1 MTKVTIA
8 FQGQQDPLVVSAET
22 YEEALEAIGTEA
34 TFVVLLDAAAS
45 KEVFERFDRHDAS
58 SDEEWAREIC
68 AIFLRE
74 GIEAAEAYV
83 AGTAAQSATDYYD
96 NMMDGKPEM
105 QRLAKAIAK
114 GVRAAFPEEDVD
126 EILDAAKDML
136 RERMSEALEA
146 ADKSK
151 PFDGIASSTRVIVA
165 YMPGQENEYPGVED
179 EAIQGAERSIH
190 PEYVETGRLLGAYLS
205 FVNVPKDELLAA
217 WRDRDGSVDPLNPVR
232 GPGETQYA
240 WERKLE
246 RAGEWAD
253 FEWATDPS
261 RPRLQTPE
269 EILEVMENAGYC
281 SVPVLAF
288 RVPLKAFMNRDWD
301 APLELTP
308 GPRGRVGDVGLHNFV
323 HGAGHTRANMQ
334 PITLPP
340 GRGGYIS
347 TENTGYGY
355 ASVYDMVKSYLD
367 VAIADGPKVQ
377 AVPPEPSLAPR
388 M

>member
-8 FQGQQDPLVVSAET
+8 LQGQQDPLVVTAES
-22 YEEALEAIGTEA
+22 YEGTLEAIGTEA
-34 TFVVLLDAAAS
+34 SFVALLDAAAS
-45 KEVFERFDRHDAS
+45 KEVFERFDRYDAS
-58 SDEEWAREIC
+58 SDEDWAREIC

-74 GIEAAEAYV
+74 GTEAAEAYITST
-83 AGTAAQSATDYYD
+83 GAQSATDYYD

-105 QRLAKAIAK
+105 QRLAKAVAK
-114 GVRAAFPEEDVD
+114 GVRSAFPEDDVD
-126 EILDAAKDML
+126 AILDAAKDML

-151 PFDGIASSTRVIVA
+151 PFDGIAPSTRVIVA
-165 YMPGQENEYPGVED
+165 FMPGQENEYPGVED
-179 EAIQGAERSIH
+179 EAIQGAEGSIH

-217 WRDRDGSVDPLNPVR
+217 WRDRPGTVDPLNPER
-232 GPGETQYA
+232 QPGDSQYA

-253 FEWATDPS
+253 FEWVTDPN
-261 RPRLQTPE
+261 RPQLQTPE

-288 RVPLKAFMNRDWD
+288 RVPLKAFLTRDWD

-308 GPRGRVGDVGLHNFV
+308 GERGRVGEIGLHNFV
-323 HGAGHTRANMQ
+323 HGAGHTRANRQ

-347 TENTGYGY
+347 TENTGEGY
-355 ASVYDMVKSYLD
+355 ASVYDIVRSYLD
-367 VAIADGPKVQ
+367 VSIADGPKVE
-377 AVPPEPSLAPR
+377 AAPTEPSLAPR
-388 M
+388 L